1 MITIKPLLPEHW
13 EGVRRIHLEGIATGM
28 ATFEMDSAPDW
39 ETWSEDHLEYGRLV
53 ALYDGRVVGWA
64 ALTGVSDRCVY
75 AGVAEVSIYIA
86 EQARGQGVGSKLM
99 EALIE
104 ASEANGIWTLQAG
117 IFAGNAVSVAL
128 HEKHGFRVVG
138 LRERLGKLHGV
149 WRDVL
154 LLERRSDR
162 VGVD

>member
-1 MITIKPLLPEHW
+1 MITIKTLLPEHW
-13 EGVRRIHLEGIATGM
+13 EDVRRIHLEGIATGE
-28 ATFEMDSAPDW
+28 ATFETDSAPDW
-39 ETWSEDHLEYGRLV
+39 EAWADDHLEYGRLV
-53 ALYDGRVVGWA
+53 ALDDGHVVGWA

-86 EQARGQGVGSKLM
+86 EQARGQGVGSNLM

-117 IFAGNAVSVAL
+117 IFAGNAVSVGL

-154 LLERRSDR
+154 LLERRSGR